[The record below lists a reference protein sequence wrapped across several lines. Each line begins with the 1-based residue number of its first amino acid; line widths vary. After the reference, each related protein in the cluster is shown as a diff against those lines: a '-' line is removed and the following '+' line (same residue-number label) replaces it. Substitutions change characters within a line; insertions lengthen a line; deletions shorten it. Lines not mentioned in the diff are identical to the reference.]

1 MHDNV
6 YALDTCTFSRSPG
19 HFRHTKSADVQ
30 NLSRRKILWSHHASV
45 KVPSSQGP
53 RGSTRFV
60 PPLWTRDAQIWWI
73 EVCTFGLPSLLD
85 PRTTEPYWWCHWRCH
100 CRTRGSVGR
109 NCFSKTLTF
118 EKRRSKTSFPPD
130 VWEIF
135 PKPGPY
141 MMKVHRLLSANN
153 AIFCISSDVVDSF
166 LVEGS
171 YFYRPLA
178 CELCKVDLG
187 EFHTANQP
195 SERSSQ
201 DCWWTVDSWRFLCY
215 SKSWKCKHHGRCDS
229 KTQTGSSHYWVQ
241 IHSK

>member
-1 MHDNV
+1 MPRFGELRFVHLGCLRYWIRGRLNLTDGATGGV
-6 YALDTCTFSRSPG
+6 TAEHVVQSEGTASLRHSRS
-19 HFRHTKSADVQ
+19 
-30 NLSRRKILWSHHASV
+30 
-45 KVPSSQGP
+45 
-53 RGSTRFV
+53 
-60 PPLWTRDAQIWWI
+60 
-73 EVCTFGLPSLLD
+73 
-85 PRTTEPYWWCHWRCH
+85 
-100 CRTRGSVGR
+100 R
-109 NCFSKTLTF
+109 NEINKP
-118 EKRRSKTSFPPD
+118 RRSKKSFPPD

-141 MMKVHRLLSANN
+141 MMKVQRLLSANN

-201 DCWWTVDSWRFLCY
+201 DCWWTVYSWHFFGY

-229 KTQTGSSHYWVQ
+229 KTQTDGSHYWVQ